1 MPINSA
7 FVKLK
12 IKDQEFINIFSNIFK
27 EIKNIE
33 IINKTFQQQPDLIIF
48 ELGQNYE
55 TDLEYVQAFLDKNE
69 KTEFFLISKSSDQD
83 ILIKAL
89 RIGVKEF
96 FPVPLETGSINEA
109 LIHFQERREKQYK
122 KRGGSGQVF
131 TVAGSKGGVGTTT
144 IATNLA
150 VTLGLKQKKTS
161 VALLD
166 MNDVFGEIPMFLDL
180 TPKYNWGN
188 ITKNIER
195 LDHFFLSSVLSE
207 HKTGIH
213 VLPSP
218 RFLNDHPPTP
228 EIIATLLDLMK
239 VNFDYIVIDMGQSIN
254 ETAFKIFQISDLL
267 LFVTIQSLPCLANT
281 NMLINSFMDYGFIQ
295 KKNINIVLNRYIKK
309 GTVSIDDAQEGIGKK
324 ISWVIPNDYQ
334 TTMSAINSGK
344 PLYQIA
350 PKSKIVKS
358 FNEYAGNFFPD
369 ENKNKKKWGWFS

>member
-131 TVAGSKGGVGTTT
+131 TVQQGGSRYNNNCHQPCG
-144 IATNLA
+144 
-150 VTLGLKQKKTS
+150 
-161 VALLD
+161 
-166 MNDVFGEIPMFLDL
+166 DL
-180 TPKYNWGN
+180 
-188 ITKNIER
+188 R
-195 LDHFFLSSVLSE
+195 
-207 HKTGIH
+207 
-213 VLPSP
+213 
-218 RFLNDHPPTP
+218 P
-228 EIIATLLDLMK
+228 ET
-239 VNFDYIVIDMGQSIN
+239 
-254 ETAFKIFQISDLL
+254 
-267 LFVTIQSLPCLANT
+267 
-281 NMLINSFMDYGFIQ
+281 
-295 KKNINIVLNRYIKK
+295 KKN
-309 GTVSIDDAQEGIGKK
+309 
-324 ISWVIPNDYQ
+324 
-334 TTMSAINSGK
+334 
-344 PLYQIA
+344 
-350 PKSKIVKS
+350 
-358 FNEYAGNFFPD
+358 FCCFAGY
-369 ENKNKKKWGWFS
+369 E